1 LVGLLLPDNFVSFI
15 TEANFKLMTKKTMA
29 MVAYIT
35 IIGWIVSYLSYKKT
49 TEKSNLVNYHLG
61 QAMGVLITYLVL
73 SAVSFIVLSF
83 LPSLATIFYLI
94 LLIPFVL
101 LLFGIVAAS
110 NEVERPVPLIGKIF
124 EGWFNFSPK

>member
-1 LVGLLLPDNFVSFI
+1 
-15 TEANFKLMTKKTMA
+15 MTKKTMA

-35 IIGWIVSYLSYKKT
+35 IIGWIVAYLSYKKD
-49 TEKSNLVNYHLG
+49 TEKSSLVNYHLG
-61 QAMGVLITYLVL
+61 QALGILIAYIVL
-73 SAVSFIVLSF
+73 SAISFILLSF
-83 LPSLATIFYLI
+83 LPFLATILYVV

-110 NEVERPVPLIGKIF
+110 NEVERPVPIIGKIF